1 MNPFLALLLLLLAIA
16 FFLKVDFIYYVLYV
30 SIALYA
36 WGKWVVPRA
45 LGKIR
50 CERIFNNHA
59 FWGETVPITIRVHNP
74 NRLSFPWLQIKES
87 VAVQLRLSRGV
98 NDVIPLKRRT
108 VVDLKYD
115 VAARKRGLYQ
125 IGPMQLTTGDL
136 FGIQPN
142 HKINVSADWLTIYPR
157 IIPLTQLGFP
167 SRLPFGTISSR
178 QRLFAD
184 PARPM
189 GVREFRSGDTMR
201 QINWKASAH
210 TRNLM
215 VKTHQ
220 PAISLETAVL
230 LDLHTDSYTRQN
242 RLNTIEW
249 AIQVAASLAAH
260 LIDQRQPVGLS
271 TNGIDPLALG
281 AEGVH
286 FDDDTGRLLRPNPE
300 ILADNPLQFL
310 PPTIPP
316 RNGRTHLIKIL
327 ERLARIE
334 TENTVP
340 FTQWANQATLHL
352 SWGVTVLV
360 ITAKGNTPIFEALHR
375 MVRVGYNPVLIV
387 VEPDTNFGMVRQR
400 AKQLGFSAFNITALP
415 DLDPWRKTQQGAL

>member
-16 FFLKVDFIYYVLYV
+16 FLLRVDFVYYILYV

-36 WGKWVVPRA
+36 WGRWAIPRA
-45 LGKIR
+45 LG
-50 CERIFNNHA
+50 RIESKRIYNNHA
-59 FWGETVPITIRVHNP
+59 FWGETVPITIRIYNP
-74 NRLSFPWLQIKES
+74 NRLSMPWLQITES

-98 NDVIPLKRRT
+98 NDVISLKRRDFVELT
-108 VVDLKYD
+108 YE

-125 IGPMQLTTGDL
+125 IGPMQMTTGDL

-142 HKINVSADWLTIYPR
+142 HKVNFSADRLTIYPR
-157 IIPLTQLGFP
+157 IIPLAQLGFP

-189 GVREFRSGDTMR
+189 GIREFRSGDTMR
-201 QINWKASAH
+201 QINWKATAH

-249 AIQVAASLAAH
+249 AIQVAASLSAH

-271 TNGIDPLALG
+271 TNGIDPMALG

-286 FDDDTGRLLRPNPE
+286 FDDETGRLLRPKPE
-300 ILADNPLQFL
+300 LLAENPLQYL

-316 RNGRTHLIKIL
+316 RNGRNHLIKIL

-334 TENTVP
+334 TENSIP
-340 FTQWANQATLHL
+340 FTEWAYQATLHL
-352 SWGVTVLV
+352 SWGTTVL
-360 ITAKGNTPIFEALHR
+360 ILTAKGSHEICETIHR
-375 MVRVGYNPVLIV
+375 MVRAGYNPVLIT
-387 VEPDTNFGMVRQR
+387 VEPDSNFGSVRQR
-400 AKQLGFSAFNITALP
+400 AKQLGFSAYNITALE
-415 DLDPWRKTQQGAL
+415 DLDPWRKVQQGVS